1 MTTLGDVFGKL
12 SGVRLLSILK
22 WYGRIVIWGFLVV
35 GCAAVVTGF
44 AILVGMLVTAL
55 PWWFTVGLLV
65 LGSGWLALKIA
76 DPDAFK
82 SDFDRELDELKNG
95 NLYASKKYRDIVAK
109 ESTVMDNWEEIRSL
123 VACLDENAGLSIT
136 LKDEKFDFE
145 TRQEALDFLN
155 GKIGH

>member
-22 WYGRIVIWGFLVV
+22 WYGRIVVWTALAAMALFILTGLVLLVIEIVTSIPWWVTVGFLV
-35 GCAAVVTGF
+35 
-44 AILVGMLVTAL
+44 LVSAWV
-55 PWWFTVGLLV
+55 
-65 LGSGWLALKIA
+65 ALKIA
-76 DPDAFK
+76 DPDCFK
-82 SDFDRELDELKNG
+82 SDLDREIDGLENG
-95 NLYASKKYRDIVAK
+95 NFYASKKYRDIVAK
-109 ESTVMDNWEEIRSL
+109 ESAVIDNWEEIRSL

-155 GKIGH
+155 GKKSQ